1 MELLGKCSNWWTHYS
16 KDGSFNAW
24 GCQATCLVQVVL
36 NQTLKCWSFERNT
49 KRGLL
54 IVPWVRLRSQNGWH
68 WTLKT
73 HISCHNLAFRSN
85 GGEDQ
90 SDKKYKYPTSDAA
103 TECNPILHTFHWA
116 RICTIKRWYAVPK
129 NSLHDCLCRTYSRS
143 FIYNAGGSQTY
154 ALVLLVFEHEVQP
167 YPCRD
172 CFDTLCS
179 QSFMISYLK
188 HFAAPNKLA
197 PQKSPGQYCCL
208 AEKVFDNGIS
218 IQRSMAPFDLGCCL
232 GVISDA

>member
-1 MELLGKCSNWWTHYS
+1 MELLGKSSNWWTHYS

-90 SDKKYKYPTSDAA
+90 SDKNKNIQRAMLPRSAILYCTHFIEHESVPSNGGTLFQKIRFMIAYVEHIPEVSSTTQGAVRPMPLYCWFLNMKFSLILVVIVL
-103 TECNPILHTFHWA
+103 TLFVLNQLWLHTW
-116 RICTIKRWYAVPK
+116 
-129 NSLHDCLCRTYSRS
+129 
-143 FIYNAGGSQTY
+143 
-154 ALVLLVFEHEVQP
+154 
-167 YPCRD
+167 
-172 CFDTLCS
+172 
-179 QSFMISYLK
+179 
-188 HFAAPNKLA
+188 
-197 PQKSPGQYCCL
+197 
-208 AEKVFDNGIS
+208 S
-218 IQRSMAPFDLGCCL
+218 ILRLPTN
-232 GVISDA
+232 